1 LKFVRLLKPLSDMA
15 ASTFTP
21 FTPSAMSEAACLRRA

>member
-15 ASTFTP
+15 ASI